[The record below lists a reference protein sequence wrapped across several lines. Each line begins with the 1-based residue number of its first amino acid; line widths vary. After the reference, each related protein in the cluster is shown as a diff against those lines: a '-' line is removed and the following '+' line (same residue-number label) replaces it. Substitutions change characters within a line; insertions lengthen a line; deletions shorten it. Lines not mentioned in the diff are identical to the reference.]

1 MKPSILFMLLSVAA
15 IAAASRLAQGGEESP
30 RDGDVKVVAA
40 SDNAF
45 GLELYGQ
52 LRSREGNLFLSPYS
66 ITSALSMLYAGAGGD
81 TEKEIAK
88 VLHFSLPPQRL
99 HPAFAELRG
108 QLCSDT
114 EKENYSLTV
123 VNQLWGRAGAKFLK
137 SYLDLTRRDY
147 GAKLQELDFKG
158 SPESARKTIN
168 DWVEKESRGKIEN
181 LLAPGAVSSDTH
193 LVLTNVIYFLGN
205 WATPFDPDET
215 QQADFHLSATR
226 KVRVS
231 MMHQEGQFGLR
242 TNNNVQALTIHYRG
256 FRLSMAILLPE
267 KIDGLKALEESL
279 TAERLAGWRSTET
292 RQLDV
297 YLPKFRVES
306 QFDLADALKSLG
318 MGLAFSDQADF
329 SGMNGRRDLAVTAA
343 VHKAMVQVDETGT
356 EAAAATGIAVGAT
369 AAPGRPAVF
378 RADHPFLFLI
388 RDEDTGCILF
398 MGRVAN
404 PSGRSSTD

>member
-1 MKPSILFMLLSVAA
+1 MKPSIAFMLLTVAA
-15 IAAASRLAQGGEESP
+15 MAAESRLACGGEQSP
-30 RDGDVKVVAA
+30 SSGDVKAVAA
-40 SDNAF
+40 SGNAF

-52 LRSREGNLFLSPYS
+52 LRSREGNLFFSPHS

-81 TEKEIAK
+81 TQQEIAK

-114 EKENYSLTV
+114 EKENYSLTI
-123 VNQLWGRAGAKFLK
+123 VNQLWGRSGAKFLS

-147 GAKLQELDFKG
+147 GARLQELDFKD

-168 DWVEKESRGKIEN
+168 DWVEKQSRGKIEN
-181 LLAPGAVSSDTH
+181 LLAPGALNNDTH

-226 KVRVS
+226 KVAVS

-242 TNNNVQALTIHYRG
+242 TNNNVQALTIPYRG
-256 FRLSMAILLPE
+256 FRLSMVIVLPE

-279 TAERLAGWRSTET
+279 SVERLASWHSTET
-292 RQLDV
+292 RQLEV
-297 YLPKFRVES
+297 YLPKFKVES
-306 QFDLADALKSLG
+306 QFNLADALKALG
-318 MGLAFSDQADF
+318 MRLAFSNEADF
-329 SGMNGRRDLAVTAA
+329 SGMNGRRDLTVTAA

-369 AAPGRPAVF
+369 AAPGRPATF
-378 RADHPFLFLI
+378 RADHPFLFLV

-404 PSGRSSTD
+404 PSR